1 MIQETTD
8 LLGTL
13 ERLTGDLVRAVT
25 EAGAGAMGWRPDSP
39 ETNSPAAIATHALGA
54 SRHWVVSIV
63 GGESD
68 DRDREAEFRAEA
80 QDIADVQERA
90 DQWLADARRILE
102 PMSTAD
108 LDGPCRLPVTRDWMS
123 SLTARGSILHAIE
136 HLGMH
141 IGHLELTLQ
150 LWTAQKAE
158 AGR

>member
-1 MIQETTD
+1 MIQEAQD

-25 EAGAGAMGWRPDSP
+25 EAGADALGWRPDSP

-54 SRHWVVSIV
+54 SRHWLVSIV

-68 DRDREAEFRAEA
+68 DRDRDAEFRAEA
-80 QDIADVQERA
+80 RDIGDIQERA
-90 DQWLADARRILE
+90 TQWLADARRILE
-102 PMSTAD
+102 RMGTAD
-108 LDGPCRLPVTRDWMS
+108 LDGPCRLPVLRTWMS
-123 SLTARGSILHAIE
+123 SLTARGAVLHAIE

-150 LWTAQKAE
+150 LWQAQKV
-158 AGR
+158 RS